1 VPRVAVVGCGD
12 VSIVHFEAIEAIAD
26 AELVA
31 VCDTEPATLTAAA
44 GRYRVPGFAD
54 HRQLVDAIAP
64 DVVHICTPHD
74 QHADLAIDCLRAGV
88 GVLLEKPL
96 AHTPAEGDRVVLAA
110 AQYGAKI
117 GVCLQNR
124 YNATAQAIHSALES
138 GRLGAVLG
146 GFGAVMWHRPAAYY
160 QARPWRG
167 RWPTSGGGVMINQAI
182 HTLDLL
188 QWFLGEVTQFDGG
201 VSQRLLG
208 GDREVEDTADLVLG
222 HSSGARSVLFA
233 TAANVVDSPVMLE
246 IVTEEAT
253 LYVRGDLTITYADGR
268 VEIIPERVAG
278 SGGRAYWGVSHQL
291 LIRDFYNR
299 LGEDAPFWISPAE
312 AAKSLSVIGEL
323 YARSGLSVAGG
334 SAGPP
339 TDGNNGTRSVPE

>member
-31 VCDTEPATLTAAA
+31 VCYSDPATLTAAA
-44 GRYRVPGFAD
+44 ARYRVPGFAD

-74 QHADLAIDCLRAGV
+74 QHADLAVDCLRGGV

-96 AHTPAEGDRVVLAA
+96 AHTRAEGDRVVLAA
-110 AQYGAKI
+110 AEYGAKI
-117 GVCLQNR
+117 GICLQNR

-146 GFGAVMWHRPAAYY
+146 GFGPVMWHRPAAYY

-188 QWFLGEVTQFDGG
+188 QWFLGEVTQFQGG
-201 VSQRLLG
+201 VSRRLLG

-233 TAANVVDSPVMLE
+233 TAANVVDSPVTLE
-246 IVTEEAT
+246 IC
-253 LYVRGDLTITYADGR
+253 
-268 VEIIPERVAG
+268 
-278 SGGRAYWGVSHQL
+278 H
-291 LIRDFYNR
+291 
-299 LGEDAPFWISPAE
+299 
-312 AAKSLSVIGEL
+312 
-323 YARSGLSVAGG
+323 
-334 SAGPP
+334 
-339 TDGNNGTRSVPE
+339 

>member
-1 VPRVAVVGCGD
+1 MPRVAVVGCGD

-31 VCDTEPATLTAAA
+31 VCDSDQATLTAAA
-44 GRYRVPGFAD
+44 ARYRVPGFVD
-54 HRQLVDAIAP
+54 HRQLVDAVAP

-74 QHADLAIDCLRAGV
+74 QHADLAIDCLRGGV

-110 AQYGAKI
+110 AKSGVKI

-124 YNATAQAIHSALES
+124 YNATAQAIHAALES

-146 GFGAVMWHRPAAYY
+146 GFGVVMWHRPAAYY

-167 RWPTSGGGVMINQAI
+167 RWSTSGGGVMINQAI

-188 QWFLGEVTQFDGG
+188 QWFLGEVTQFQGG
-201 VSQRLLG
+201 VSQRLVG
-208 GDREVEDTADLVLG
+208 GDREVEDTADLVLN

-233 TAANVVDSPVMLE
+233 TAANGVDSPVTLE

-253 LYVRGDLTITYADGR
+253 LYVRGDLTITYADGQ

-299 LGEDAPFWISPAE
+299 LGEDKPFWISPAE

-323 YARSGLSVAGG
+323 YARSGLSVSSG

-339 TDGNNGTRSVPE
+339 TGHNMGTRSVPE

>member
-26 AELVA
+26 GELVA
-31 VCDTEPATLTAAA
+31 VCDSDPATLRATAA
-44 GRYRVPGFAD
+44 RYRVPGFAD
-54 HRQLVDAIAP
+54 HRQLVDAVAP

-74 QHADLAIDCLRAGV
+74 QHADLAIDCMRLGA

-96 AHTPAEGDRVVLAA
+96 AHTPAEGDRVVMVAA
-110 AQYGAKI
+110 EYGAKI
-117 GVCLQNR
+117 GVCFQNR

-146 GFGAVMWHRPAAYY
+146 GFGAVMWRRPAAYY

-167 RWPTSGGGVMINQAI
+167 RWQSSGGGVMINQAI

-188 QWFLGEVTQFDGG
+188 QWFLGEVTQFQGG
-201 VSQRLLG
+201 VSKRLLS
-208 GDREVEDTADLVLG
+208 GDREVEDTADLLLD

-233 TAANVVDSPVMLE
+233 TGANVVDSPVTLE

-253 LYVRGDLTITYADGR
+253 LHVRGDLTITYSDGR
-268 VEIIPERVAG
+268 VETIPERVAG
-278 SGGRAYWGVSHQL
+278 SSGRAYWGVSHQL
-291 LIRDFYNR
+291 LIRDFYDR
-299 LGEDAPFWISPAE
+299 LADDEPFWISPAE
-312 AAKSLSVIGEL
+312 AAKSLRVIGEL
-323 YARSGLSVAGG
+323 YAQSGFSAHSGSDEPSPGG
-334 SAGPP
+334 
-339 TDGNNGTRSVPE
+339 NKGTRSVPE